1 MTSRQLKN
9 NMKHTAQAALKSEY
23 GFKPALESIILLEGC
38 DDRTYIRF
46 QVGTHE
52 YAFHS
57 YKFEDGSVWVGS
69 GTIEKVS

>member
-1 MTSRQLKN
+1 MTSRQLKI

-23 GFKPALESIILLEGC
+23 GFKPSLENIILLEGC

-57 YKFEDGSVWVGS
+57 YKFEDGSVWVGN